1 MSVTRSSSLSL
12 RVLRILCVALGLSLG
27 WAEVGAQGVPSGVVP
42 SQANVDASA
51 QRRLQ
56 ETAREAQRLRRI
68 EEQVQKVSPAVSPEN
83 LSGPEGAVL
92 ARKALAALVR
102 LQQEGISPDD
112 SLRRAV
118 RSSGIDPARTAKP
131 MAYLRNLHA
140 ETSGKIPP
148 ELLAR
153 LEAGQDPGPALS
165 LPAYQP

>member
-1 MSVTRSSSLSL
+1 MSVTRSSRLSL
-12 RVLRILCVALGLSLG
+12 RFLRILGIALGLSLG
-27 WAEVGAQGVPSGVVP
+27 PAGTWAQGIPSGVVP

-68 EEQVQKVSPAVSPEN
+68 EEQIQRVSPALSPEN
-83 LSGPEGAVL
+83 LSGPEGPVL

-102 LQQEGISPDD
+102 LQEESVSPDD
-112 SLRRAV
+112 SLRRAI
-118 RSSGIDPARTAKP
+118 RSSGIDSARAAKP

-140 ETSGKIPP
+140 ETSGKISPD
-148 ELLAR
+148 LLTR
-153 LEAGQDPGPALS
+153 LEAGKDPGPALS